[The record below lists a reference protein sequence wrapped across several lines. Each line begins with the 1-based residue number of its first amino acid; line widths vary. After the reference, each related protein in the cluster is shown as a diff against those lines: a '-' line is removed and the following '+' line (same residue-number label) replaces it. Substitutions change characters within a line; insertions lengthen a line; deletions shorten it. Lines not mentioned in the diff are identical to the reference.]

1 MRCEQNGLLPKG
13 AIAVVQRLI
22 QHFGKFC
29 GKGVSII
36 LKLIAKNLGFVLMKI
51 SVFKSVYETIKTLK
65 LILASSVALAVMLLF
80 TRFDYRALVLGDIIP
95 FLSVD

>member
-1 MRCEQNGLLPKG
+1 V
-13 AIAVVQRLI
+13 IQRLI
-22 QHFGKFC
+22 QHLGKFC

-65 LILASSVALAVMLLF
+65 LILTSSVALAIMRLF
-80 TRFDYRALVLGDIIP
+80 TRFDYWALVLSDVIP
-95 FLSVD
+95 LIGVD